1 MPAIAGF
8 EQALLRPD
16 QSSQKPNIKTAKNE
30 SLLEPPA
37 ERSASTSSKGS
48 DRARRS
54 RKINI
59 EEYGYGEDQLRRAQ
73 RGVSQL
79 SKGSAKGNDDKME

>member
-16 QSSQKPNIKTAKNE
+16 QSDWRPNTKNAKNE
-30 SLLEPPA
+30 NRLEPPA
-37 ERSASTSSKGS
+37 ERSASASSKGS

-73 RGVSQL
+73 RSVSQ
-79 SKGSAKGNDDKME
+79 SKGSAKGNDSKMQ

>member
-16 QSSQKPNIKTAKNE
+16 QSDWKPNTKHAKNE
-30 SLLEPPA
+30 KLEPPA
-37 ERSASTSSKGS
+37 ERSPSASSKGS
-48 DRARRS
+48 GRARRS

-59 EEYGYGEDQLRRAQ
+59 EEYGYGEAQLRRAQ
-73 RGVSQL
+73 RSVSQ
-79 SKGSAKGNDDKME
+79 SKGSAQGNDSKMQ

>member
-8 EQALLRPD
+8 EQLLRPD
-16 QSSQKPNIKTAKNE
+16 QSDQKPNIKNAKNE
-30 SLLEPPA
+30 DLLEPPA

-73 RGVSQL
+73 SREEATARVTQVPLIPPRS
-79 SKGSAKGNDDKME
+79 